1 MYLRRAV
8 SKTLA
13 LPLRAPPN
21 PAPLRKD
28 GSLRWLSSNKFP
40 GPSGSNMIYYLVVGV
55 TVSAGGYYT
64 YRAVTSE
71 QAKHTEQIIHLKEK
85 TKAELQPLQGEN
97 ENLVEVERASSEAP
111 EVSSLEVQVVSAEEI
126 SDATVVVVTGTSAC
140 PDAVEAAQVEAPEAG
155 GAQVEAPEAG
165 GAQVEAP
172 DAVEAAQVE
181 APEAGG
187 SQVEAPE
194 AGGAQVEAPED
205 TGDQV
210 EAPEAGDAQ
219 VEAPAV
225 NTETSPEVPNTT
237 TGEITQVITE
247 TTSEVTRA
255 APEEAVAINND
266 EGTTENESSG
276 EYAELEEDNSRVES
290 ESSAGDDL
298 QEEARVGGEAPST
311 QG

>member
-13 LPLRAPPN
+13 LPLRAPPS

-40 GPSGSNMIYYLVVGV
+40 GSSGSNMIYYLVVGV

-97 ENLVEVERASSEAP
+97 ENLVGVERASSEAP
-111 EVSSLEVQVVSAEEI
+111 DVSSMEVQVINAEEI
-126 SDATVVVVTGTSAC
+126 SDATVVVVTETSAC
-140 PDAVEAAQVEAPEAG
+140 PDALEAVQVETPASG
-155 GAQVEAPEAG
+155 GAQVEAPSPKDDQVEVPSAG
-165 GAQVEAP
+165 GAQAETPA
-172 DAVEAAQVE
+172 
-181 APEAGG
+181 
-187 SQVEAPE
+187 
-194 AGGAQVEAPED
+194 
-205 TGDQV
+205 
-210 EAPEAGDAQ
+210 AGDAQ

-225 NTETSPEVPNTT
+225 STETSPEVPNAA
-237 TGEITQVITE
+237 TGEIAQVVTE
-247 TTSEVTRA
+247 TTSEVTSA
-255 APEEAVAINND
+255 APEEAVAVNND
-266 EGTTENESSG
+266 KGTTENESSG
-276 EYAELEEDNSRVES
+276 EHAEQEEDSSRVES
-290 ESSAGDDL
+290 EPSAGDDL
-298 QEEARVGGEAPST
+298 QEEARVGGEAPFT